1 MISECR
7 PDHGGELDAAIG
19 NRGDGCG
26 DRNLRA
32 GGVNPAQCTM
42 PFPGMRQSS
51 LPDVAL
57 IRDLGRAVSQF
68 RRIPEVPASATIRV
82 NAPSISEYAAL
93 LRAYGQRIGEIGST
107 ASFLVNPSDP
117 DGRWQEM
124 TGVHPSVSVT
134 DGSFRDI
141 APDRRRSPATSFVGA
156 AILKGFGKLWALVGL
171 GHGFAI
177 SDELPI
183 ARLAAW
189 FGQQPVS
196 GPALTAGAVAIDDPV
211 LVEVPRS

>member
-1 MISECR
+1 
-7 PDHGGELDAAIG
+7 
-19 NRGDGCG
+19 
-26 DRNLRA
+26 
-32 GGVNPAQCTM
+32 M

-68 RRIPEVPASATIRV
+68 RRIPEVPAPATIRV
-82 NAPSISEYAAL
+82 NALTVSEYAAL

-107 ASFLVNPSDP
+107 ASFLVDPSDP

-124 TGVHPSVSVT
+124 TGVHPSVAVT
-134 DGSFRDI
+134 GGSFRDI

-156 AILKGFGKLWALVGL
+156 AILKGFGKLRALAGL

-189 FGQQPVS
+189 FGQRPVS
-196 GPALTAGAVAIDDPV
+196 GPALTAGAAAIDDPV
-211 LVEVPRS
+211 WVEVPRS